1 MSAGGVSHSAFNLCG
16 GVSHSAFNLAENVP
30 VRRISASVA
39 PIRYTRAARQLST
52 GRWHSQGS
60 RRTSPGD
67 GSFGQLRQRERLSL
81 SNHTQRERIPSPTT
95 HEAHED
101 AAVALNKL
109 STAVKRFA
117 AKLGS
122 ERQLKLRRGD
132 VVGFMAP
139 RIGELGSALLPTA
152 RHSRS
157 ATPIAVSRPSPSG
170 ARIGRALEL

>member
-1 MSAGGVSHSAFNLCG
+1 M
-16 GVSHSAFNLAENVP
+16 
-30 VRRISASVA
+30 
-39 PIRYTRAARQLST
+39 
-52 GRWHSQGS
+52 
-60 RRTSPGD
+60 
-67 GSFGQLRQRERLSL
+67 RQRELLSL

-117 AKLGS
+117 AKMGS